1 MKKHFPSITLLS
13 LVTKFKFAHDI
24 LQICFNANIN
34 FFPQH
39 LTFNATL
46 LVILAFCITYN
57 LQFLLWRGG
66 GGGIDLNMNVTSAW
80 TCIFFNWKTG
90 QNIFVFKINYSDK
103 WLWMKSQAKCK
114 LTQQLLTLL
123 GQQCCKLLCP
133 CWQWCANACSNVGT
147 CTSIERRMQPLRLWR
162 PCVMR
167 MHGPYNVG
175 RAVQMDPTLLH
186 FTSVISWQNKRNV
199 GSCWLK
205 TLTGFKL
212 CTTTASNMQQH
223 VTSNNVGSCWPTMLN
238 SFELGLTQKNKV
250 WSVTQLLPG
259 PVFINLSLW
268 H

>member
-1 MKKHFPSITLLS
+1 MDEVLS
-13 LVTKFKFAHDI
+13 WVQTDTTTVNIAGPTK
-24 LQICFNANIN
+24 LQ
-34 FFPQH
+34 
-39 LTFNATL
+39 
-46 LVILAFCITYN
+46 VVVSVLAVVC
-57 LQFLLWRGG
+57 
-66 GGGIDLNMNVTSAW
+66 
-80 TCIFFNWKTG
+80 
-90 QNIFVFKINYSDK
+90 
-103 WLWMKSQAKCK
+103 KCM
-114 LTQQLLTLL
+114 QQRWDM
-123 GQQCCKLLCP
+123 Q
-133 CWQWCANACSNVGT
+133 
-147 CTSIERRMQPLRLWR
+147 SIERRMQPLRLWR

-167 MHGPYNVG
+167 MHGPYNVE

-199 GSCWLK
+199 GSCRLK

>member
-1 MKKHFPSITLLS
+1 MQILIFSPTPDIQCNIACHFSFL
-13 LVTKFKFAHDI
+13 H
-24 LQICFNANIN
+24 
-34 FFPQH
+34 H
-39 LTFNATL
+39 
-46 LVILAFCITYN
+46 
-57 LQFLLWRGG
+57 LQFAISPVGG
-66 GGGIDLNMNVTSAW
+66 WGGGIDLNMNVTCAW

-90 QNIFVFKINYSDK
+90 QKIFVFKINYSDK

-123 GQQCCKLLCP
+123 GQQSCKLLCP
-133 CWQWCANACSNVGT
+133 CWQWCANACSNIGT
-147 CTSIERRMQPLRLWR
+147 CSPLREGCN
-162 PCVMR
+162 PYDFGDHDMVMR
-167 MHGPYNVG
+167 MHGPYNVK

-199 GSCWLK
+199 GSCRLK

>member
-1 MKKHFPSITLLS
+1 MEG
-13 LVTKFKFAHDI
+13 
-24 LQICFNANIN
+24 
-34 FFPQH
+34 
-39 LTFNATL
+39 
-46 LVILAFCITYN
+46 
-57 LQFLLWRGG
+57 W

-167 MHGPYNVG
+167 MHGPYKMLEELCKWI
-175 RAVQMDPTLLH
+175 QH
-186 FTSVISWQNKRNV
+186 CCISLQWSADRTKEMLGVV
-199 GSCWLK
+199 GS
-205 TLTGFKL
+205 KL
-212 CTTTASNMQQH
+212 WPVSNFAQQLPA
-223 VTSNNVGSCWPTMLN
+223 TCNNT
-238 SFELGLTQKNKV
+238 
-250 WSVTQLLPG
+250 
-259 PVFINLSLW
+259 
-268 H
+268 